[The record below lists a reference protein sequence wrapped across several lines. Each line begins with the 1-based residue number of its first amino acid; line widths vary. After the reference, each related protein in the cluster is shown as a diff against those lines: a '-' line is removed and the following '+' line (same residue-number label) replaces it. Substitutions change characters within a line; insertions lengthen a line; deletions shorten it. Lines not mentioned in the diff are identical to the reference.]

1 MNELLFLF
9 HIIVLILF
17 LLFSYRMGKGAL
29 ACFFAMSNVFA
40 NFFVTKQ
47 ISLFHMDI
55 TATDAYTV
63 CGIISL
69 NIIQEYFGKKTANNV
84 IYASTLMLL
93 YFFIAGQ
100 IHLAYTPN
108 AFDQTQSV
116 FKEIL
121 SSTPRIILSSIGI
134 AFLSQKI
141 DFIFFGFLKRKFT
154 ALSFFQR
161 AALSF
166 IISQSIDTL
175 LFTYLAIGH
184 LIKNKGDVMLFS
196 MIIKILSFGMGI
208 LIISLYKNKKKLSI
222 VYKEFKNSIF

>member
-1 MNELLFLF
+1 MNELFFLL
-9 HIIVLILF
+9 HIIILIFF
-17 LLFSYRMGKGAL
+17 LLLSYRMGKKAL

-69 NIIQEYFGKKTANNV
+69 NIIQEYFGKKTANHI

-93 YFFIAGQ
+93 YFFIVGQ
-100 IHLAYTPN
+100 IHLAYIPN
-108 AFDQTQSV
+108 AFDQTQFA

-121 SSTPRIILSSIGI
+121 SSTPRIVLSSIGI
-134 AFLSQKI
+134 AFFTQKI
-141 DFIFFGFLKRKFT
+141 DSIFFSFLKRKCT
-154 ALSFFQR
+154 TLSFFKR
-161 AALSF
+161 ASFSF
-166 IISQSIDTL
+166 ILSQTIDTL
-175 LFTYLAIGH
+175 LFTYIAIGH
-184 LIKNKGDVMLFS
+184 LIKNKGNVILFS

-208 LIISLYKNKKKLSI
+208 LLISLYKKKLSSAN
-222 VYKEFKNSIF
+222 KELENSIF